1 MAYRKP
7 GTLLP
12 LEAELLSAIAA
23 RGIRGAHGF
32 VIAQDLAGG
41 AESSKALV
49 GHGTLYKAL
58 DRMRTRGLLSSEWE
72 DSATAEAAGRPR
84 RRLYWITAAGATVL
98 TEAAAAPRGFRIGE
112 APA

>member
-12 LEAELLSAIAA
+12 LEAEILIAVAA
-23 RGIRGAHGF
+23 RGDSGAHGF
-32 VIAQDLAGG
+32 AIAQDLAGG

-58 DRMRTRGLLSSEWE
+58 DRLRTRGLLSAEWE
-72 DSATAEAAGRPR
+72 DSVAAEEAGRPR

-98 TEAAAAPRGFRIGE
+98 REARSAKPALRLGE
-112 APA
+112 ASA

>member
-12 LEAELLSAIAA
+12 IEADILGAVASH
-23 RGIRGAHGF
+23 GQRGAHGF
-32 VIAQDLAGG
+32 LIAQDLAGG
-41 AESSKALV
+41 AESSKALL

-58 DRMRTRGLLSSEWE
+58 DRLRTRGLLNSEWE
-72 DSATAEAAGRPR
+72 DSSAAEAAGRPR

-98 TEAAAAPRGFRIGE
+98 TEAAATRRGLRMGE
-112 APA
+112 APT

>member
-12 LEAELLSAIAA
+12 LEGEILSAVAS
-23 RGIRGAHGF
+23 RGTRGAHGF
-32 VIAQDLAGG
+32 LIAQDLAGG

-58 DRMRTRGLLSSEWE
+58 GRLRTRGLLSAEWE
-72 DSATAEAAGRPR
+72 DSAAAEAAGRPR
-84 RRLYWITAAGATVL
+84 RKLYWITAAGATVL
-98 TEAAAAPRGFRIGE
+98 TEAKAAPRGFRIGE
-112 APA
+112 ARA

>member
-12 LEAELLSAIAA
+12 LEADILNCVASS
-23 RGIRGAHGF
+23 GSDGAHGF
-32 VIAQDLAGG
+32 SIAQTLAGG
-41 AESSKALV
+41 QEAARSLV

-58 DRMRTRGLLSSEWE
+58 DRLKTRGLLTAAWE
-72 DSATAEAAGRPR
+72 DPAAAEAAGRPR
-84 RRLYWITAAGATVL
+84 RRLYWITAAGATIL
-98 TEAAAAPRGFRIGE
+98 SDAAHPARSLRIGE

>member
-12 LEAELLSAIAA
+12 LEAEILSVVAS

-41 AESSKALV
+41 AKSARALV

-58 DRMRTRGLLSSEWE
+58 ERLRTRGLLSSEWE
-72 DSATAEAAGRPR
+72 DPAEAQAAARPR
-84 RRLYWITAAGATVL
+84 RRLYWITAAGATAR
-98 TEAAAAPRGFRIGE
+98 TEAEPPARGFRSGE

>member
-12 LEAELLSAIAA
+12 LEAEILSVVAS
-23 RGIRGAHGF
+23 RSSRGAHGF
-32 VIAQDLAGG
+32 LIAQDLTGG
-41 AESSKALV
+41 AESSKTLV

-58 DRMRTRGLLSSEWE
+58 DRLRTRGLLRSEWE
-72 DSATAEAAGRPR
+72 DSAAAEAAGRPR
-84 RRLYWITAAGATVL
+84 RKLYWITAAGAKVL
-98 TEAAAAPRGFRIGE
+98 TEAAAEPAGFRLGQ

>member
-1 MAYRKP
+1 VAYRKP

-12 LEAELLSAIAA
+12 IEADILSAVAA
-23 RGIRGAHGF
+23 RGHRGAHGF

-41 AESSKALV
+41 AESSKALL

-58 DRMRTRGLLSSEWE
+58 DRLRTRGLLSSEWE
-72 DSATAEAAGRPR
+72 DSEVAEAAGRPR
-84 RRLYWITAAGATVL
+84 RRLYWITAAGATIL
-98 TEAAAAPRGFRIGE
+98 AEAAVTRRGFRVGE

>member
-12 LEAELLSAIAA
+12 LEAVILSAIAS
-23 RGIRGAHGF
+23 RGNRGAHGF
-32 VIAQDLAGG
+32 LIAQDLAEG
-41 AESSKALV
+41 AEASKALV

-58 DRMRTRGLLSSEWE
+58 DRLRTRGLLSSEWE
-72 DSATAEAAGRPR
+72 DPALAEASGRPR
-84 RRLYWITAAGATVL
+84 RKLYWITAAGATVL
-98 TEAAAAPRGFRIGE
+98 REATVAKRGVQLGK

>member
-1 MAYRKP
+1 MVYRKP

-12 LEAELLSAIAA
+12 LEAEILSAVAT
-23 RGIRGAHGF
+23 RGTQGAHGF

-41 AESSKALV
+41 NESSKSLV

-58 DRMRTRGLLSSEWE
+58 DRLRTRGLLSAEWE
-72 DSATAEAAGRPR
+72 DSTAAEAAGRPR
-84 RRLYWITAAGATVL
+84 RRLYWITAAGAKVL
-98 TEAAAAPRGFRIGE
+98 TDAPSASRGFRIGE

>member
-12 LEAELLSAIAA
+12 LEARILDAVAS
-23 RGIRGAHGF
+23 RGTQGAHGF
-32 VIAQDLAGG
+32 LVAQDLAGG
-41 AESSKALV
+41 TESSRALV

-58 DRMRTRGLLSSEWE
+58 DRLRTRGLLSSEWE
-72 DSATAEAAGRPR
+72 DPAVAEAAGRPR
-84 RRLYWITAAGATVL
+84 RRLYWITAAGAGAL
-98 TEAAAAPRGFRIGE
+98 AEAGTATRGFRIGE

>member
-1 MAYRKP
+1 MVYRKP

-12 LEAELLSAIAA
+12 LEAGILDAVASRGAA
-23 RGIRGAHGF
+23 GAHGF

-41 AESSKALV
+41 ADSSKALV

-58 DRMRTRGLLSSEWE
+58 DRLRARGLLTAEWE

-84 RRLYWITAAGATVL
+84 RKLYWITAAGAKVL
-98 TEAAAAPRGFRIGE
+98 REATAASGGFRIGE

>member
-7 GTLLP
+7 NTLLP
-12 LEAELLSAIAA
+12 LEAAILSAVASH
-23 RGIRGAHGF
+23 GQQGAHGF

-58 DRMRTRGLLSSEWE
+58 DRLRTRGLLVAEWE
-72 DSATAEAAGRPR
+72 DSAAAEAAGRPR
-84 RRLYWITAAGATVL
+84 RRLYWLTAAGAKVL
-98 TEAAAAPRGFRIGE
+98 TEASAVPRGLRIGE

>member
-12 LEAELLSAIAA
+12 LEADILSAVASH
-23 RGIRGAHGF
+23 GSRGAHGF
-32 VIAQDLAGG
+32 AIAQGLAGG

-58 DRMRTRGLLSSEWE
+58 DRLRTRGLLNSEWE
-72 DSATAEAAGRPR
+72 DAAVAEAAGRPR
-84 RRLYWITAAGATVL
+84 RRMYWITAAGATVL
-98 TEAAAAPRGFRIGE
+98 REAASVHRGFRIGE

>member
-12 LEAELLSAIAA
+12 LEADILSAVAS
-23 RGIRGAHGF
+23 RGQRGAHGF
-32 VIAQDLAGG
+32 AIAQALAGG
-41 AESSKALV
+41 QDASRSLI

-58 DRMRTRGLLSSEWE
+58 DRLRTRGLLTAEWE
-72 DSATAEAAGRPR
+72 DPAAAETAGRPR
-84 RRLYWITAAGATVL
+84 RRLYWITAAGSTVL
-98 TEAAAAPRGFRIGE
+98 SEAAQPARSLRVGE